1 VSYRLLSVCWQKS
14 EEERKTLLAVLMAVV
29 TQCNKHKSRSVIFR
43 SFAVAWTFMA
53 KCHGPWAQT
62 CVGKQRAVRASDFFA
77 FLLLLL
83 ELCFPTC
90 VHAMPFFYCRDNF
103 VWLFA
108 DIFFDCIFLIV
119 FFLICLQVFTYVYFR
134 FGAVVI
140 GIFICTVVLKVD
152 VLIWWMCAYF
162 WKEQRLCISMR
173 IISTVSVSSNTIAV
187 CIRNIFK
194 LADSH
199 QLQKWDLQIF
209 FAVNIVHLYWLKNV
223 ACPWQFEILSQVE
236 EPLYFHGAFLHM

>member
-1 VSYRLLSVCWQKS
+1 MSYRLLSVCWQKS
-14 EEERKTLLAVLMAVV
+14 EEECKTLLAVLMAVV

-77 FLLLLL
+77 FLLFLL

-90 VHAMPFFYCRDNF
+90 VHAMPFFI
-103 VWLFA
+103 VGIIL
-108 DIFFDCIFLIV
+108 FDCLRIFFLIV

-152 VLIWWMCAYF
+152 VLI
-162 WKEQRLCISMR
+162 
-173 IISTVSVSSNTIAV
+173 
-187 CIRNIFK
+187 
-194 LADSH
+194 
-199 QLQKWDLQIF
+199 
-209 FAVNIVHLYWLKNV
+209 
-223 ACPWQFEILSQVE
+223 
-236 EPLYFHGAFLHM
+236 